1 MKKLWQTVYK
11 PKSIDLPPPCVT
23 LTESTN
29 AFTSYQEKQ
38 RARALAQSLQGQ
50 PDGDEYDRY
59 CKVVIAYVDKNDP
72 IAWWMQ
78 ETQRRDYPN
87 LSKMAINI
95 LSIPAMSADVER
107 LFSSSGLTLSN
118 RRNRMSTEMLE
129 ALECLKSWLKI
140 KDIGYTLEEHIDDE

>member
-1 MKKLWQTVYK
+1 M
-11 PKSIDLPPPCVT
+11 
-23 LTESTN
+23 
-29 AFTSYQEKQ
+29 
-38 RARALAQSLQGQ
+38 
-50 PDGDEYDRY
+50 
-59 CKVVIAYVDKNDP
+59 YVDKNDP

-140 KDIGYTLEEHIDDE
+140 KDFGYTLEEHIDDD

>member
-1 MKKLWQTVYK
+1 MNPFQ
-11 PKSIDLPPPCVT
+11 
-23 LTESTN
+23 
-29 AFTSYQEKQ
+29 SYQDMQK
-38 RARALAQSLQGQ
+38 ARAIAQVLGNRLE
-50 PDGDEYDRY
+50 GDEYDRY
-59 CKVVIAYVDKNDP
+59 CALDIVPIHNDDP
-72 IAWWMQ
+72 IAWWM
-78 ETQRRDYPN
+78 EDTQRREYPN

-140 KDIGYTLEEHIDDE
+140 KDFGYMLEEYIDSDNRVSSTSSEASFSTNSTR